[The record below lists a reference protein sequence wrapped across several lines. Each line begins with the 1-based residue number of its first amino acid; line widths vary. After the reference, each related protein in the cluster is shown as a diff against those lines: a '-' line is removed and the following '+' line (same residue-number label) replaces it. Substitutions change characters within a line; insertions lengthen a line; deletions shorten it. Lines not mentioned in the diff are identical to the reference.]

1 METRYWKFN
10 KSLGL
15 FTIKVDETTPGAV
28 KYEQAMC
35 DGGFKWQLQV
45 PKLAG
50 HIESLYIE
58 DNKFGQQFCIGLQNG
73 SGVDVAKVQTHS
85 QKTSWPTGEY
95 AYLAKRIM
103 NFDMDR
109 VLELKAAK
117 FPGKKDGKPTGY
129 DVCRVFPH
137 QGGRKAVEEYLTKDK
152 QPKLFPVKVG
162 SKEVWDTEPLF
173 KALEEQ
179 VEAFNS
185 ANKGKLD
192 EAKANREPT
201 ESEKAAAQSND
212 VLADCPF

>member
-1 METRYWKFN
+1 MESKYWKFN

-50 HIESLYIE
+50 HIESLYIK
-58 DNKFGQQFCIGLQNG
+58 DNEFGQLFCIGLQNG
-73 SGVDVAKVQTHS
+73 SGVDVAQVQTHG
-85 QKTSWPTGEY
+85 QTTSWPTGEY

-129 DVCRVFPH
+129 NVCRVFPH
-137 QGGRKAVEEYLTKDK
+137 QGSRNAVAEYLTRDK

-173 KALEEQ
+173 KAFEEQ

-201 ESEKAAAQSND
+201 KNEVAAQSND